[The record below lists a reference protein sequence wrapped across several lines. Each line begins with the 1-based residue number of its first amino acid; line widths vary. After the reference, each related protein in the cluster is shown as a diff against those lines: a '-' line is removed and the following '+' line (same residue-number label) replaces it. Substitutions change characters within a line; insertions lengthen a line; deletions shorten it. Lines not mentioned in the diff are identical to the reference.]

1 MENTKLEEI
10 EKRLDILQQQS
21 QKSTDM
27 VNQVFENL
35 IKNAKNTNAE
45 ISELKEKMESRIER
59 NLVEILKIL
68 ETDEDFRPMIQKL
81 REQGVF
87 DDPIA

>member
-1 MENTKLEEI
+1 LEDKKIEEI

-35 IKNAKNTNAE
+35 IKNAKNTNTE
-45 ISELKEKMESRIER
+45 ISELKEEMEYRIDR
-59 NLVEILKIL
+59 NTAEILKIL
-68 ETDEDFRPMIQKL
+68 ETHEDFRPMIQKL

-87 DDPIA
+87 ENPIA